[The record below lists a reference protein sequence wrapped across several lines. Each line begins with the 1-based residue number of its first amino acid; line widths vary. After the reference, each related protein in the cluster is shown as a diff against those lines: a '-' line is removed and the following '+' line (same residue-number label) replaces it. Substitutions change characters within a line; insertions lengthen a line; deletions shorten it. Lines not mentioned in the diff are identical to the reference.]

1 MCPAWLARNVTRSS
15 DLDRVLALPRR
26 TLTEAD
32 AEALVDEVTDV
43 FITPLGRREGA
54 RLKPWQAA
62 AIVEIANNR
71 GAYLGMGVGC
81 GKTLVFLLAALVLE
95 ARSEER
101 RVGKECRSGRWTY
114 DYK

>member
-1 MCPAWLARNVTRSS
+1 MGGWVARNVTRSS

-62 AIVEIANNR
+62 GIVDIANHR
-71 GAYLGMGVGC
+71 GGYLGYPVGI
-81 GKTLVFLLAALVLE
+81 GKTLVALLAALVLE
-95 ARSEER
+95 AKRPVLLTLAGLVKQTR
-101 RVGKECRSGRWTY
+101 
-114 DYK
+114 DD